1 MRTECTPEKFLFQGL
16 GKRKVE
22 VAFDGGAIT
31 SDAGGLLLREV
42 EARFGIIEQFAECFK
57 DHRNADLIE
66 HTVFELVGQQA
77 TPLRGKQ
84 RRIDRMGWR
93 WAMKIS
99 GDHDTLRYDPLLAI
113 LAGKVDPTGQNRVR
127 HSDMGKALAGKSTL
141 N

>member
-66 HTVFELVGQQA
+66 HTVFELVAQQA

-84 RRIDRMGWR
+84 WRLDRMGWR

-99 GDHDTLRYDPLLAI
+99 TTMTRCVMIRYWRRWRAKGIQPDRTEC
-113 LAGKVDPTGQNRVR
+113 VTPTRAKHWR
-127 HSDMGKALAGKSTL
+127 ARAP
-141 N
+141 